1 MDKRGS
7 RRKSSAR
14 KQRAARA
21 AADKPQGRLQRW
33 IRRLLVWGGA
43 IALLGALFIAL
54 AVAFAARSMPS
65 YYQLKATQ
73 TAQTIVVRAR
83 DGTAPFRRVRGVAGK
98 EVRNARIFER
108 IVSREASDPRSLD
121 RPPCRKTLIT

>member
-1 MDKRGS
+1 MAKRGS

-33 IRRLLVWGGA
+33 TRRLLVWGGA

-73 TAQTIVVRAR
+73 TAQTGALATRTLELSAH
-83 DGTAPFRRVRGVAGK
+83 GYPHGYPP
-98 EVRNARIFER
+98 
-108 IVSREASDPRSLD
+108 RESQGYIRQHG
-121 RPPCRKTLIT
+121 RPPQL